1 MGTVAPVVFEIL
13 EKTGAYVNRMF
24 LQKNICFSK
33 KEHNRNENNKQTSRC
48 YGNSVSRAIL
58 LASLSFSSDF
68 N

>member
-48 YGNSVSRAIL
+48 YGNSVSRAYFACIVK
-58 LASLSFSSDF
+58 F
-68 N
+68 